1 MKLHRSISLLAALA
15 ATLVFSVNAL
25 AQVIELPAFSRS
37 ADVVAR
43 PIHVASS
50 DARLHKLANQAF
62 AVHGAYKLVPE
73 NQAAYR
79 FRFEPSGSSAVTLTV
94 HAGSR
99 TVLTETISGSNQR
112 DALMRAA
119 DRAVEQTTDNL
130 PGFFA
135 GRLAF
140 ISDRSGMSEV
150 YIADMLF
157 EEIRQITRDHAR
169 CAFPELSPDGSRLL
183 YTTYYRSN
191 APDIYSIDIAT
202 GTRTPFATFK
212 GINISARFSNDGSR
226 VAAIYS
232 PKGNAD
238 LFISSASNPKAAP
251 TRLTATSALESGPS
265 FSPDGSRLI
274 YASDAPGRPQL
285 YEIPVS
291 GGSPKRIPTNISG
304 YCAEPDWNPRHSNLI
319 LFTVASGKEF
329 EVALWDA
336 TTGKA
341 NVITKGPGDAVEP
354 RWLRDGRHAIYT
366 ERTGTYRRLMVLDTI
381 SGQTKPLHNT
391 SLGNTSQAAYAYPAG
406 K

>member
-1 MKLHRSISLLAALA
+1 MKLYRSISLLATLA
-15 ATLVFSVNAL
+15 ATIFLSANAY

-43 PIHVASS
+43 PIHVASP
-50 DARLHKLANQAF
+50 DARMHKLANQAF
-62 AVHGAYKLVPE
+62 AVHGAYRLVPE

-79 FRFEPSGSSAVTLTV
+79 FRFEPSGSAGITLTIN
-94 HAGSR
+94 AGSR
-99 TVLTETISGSNQR
+99 TVLTETISGSNLR

-119 DRAVEQTTDNL
+119 DRAVERTTDNL

-157 EEIRQITRDHAR
+157 EEIRQITRDNAR

-191 APDIYSIDIAT
+191 SPDIYSIDIAT

-212 GINISARFSNDGSR
+212 GINISARYSPDGSR
-226 VAAIYS
+226 IAAIYS

-238 LFISSASNPKAAP
+238 LFVSMAGNPKAAP
-251 TRLTATSALESGPS
+251 TRLTTTAALESGPS
-265 FSPDGSRLI
+265 FSPDGSRI
-274 YASDAPGRPQL
+274 VYASDAPGRPQL
-285 YEIPVS
+285 YEMPSS

-304 YCAEPDWNPRHSNLI
+304 YCAEPDWNPRHSHLI

-341 NVITKGPGDAVEP
+341 TVLTKGPGDAVEP
-354 RWLRDGRHAIYT
+354 RWVRDGRHALYT
-366 ERTGTYRRLMVLDTI
+366 ERTGTYRRLMLLDTI